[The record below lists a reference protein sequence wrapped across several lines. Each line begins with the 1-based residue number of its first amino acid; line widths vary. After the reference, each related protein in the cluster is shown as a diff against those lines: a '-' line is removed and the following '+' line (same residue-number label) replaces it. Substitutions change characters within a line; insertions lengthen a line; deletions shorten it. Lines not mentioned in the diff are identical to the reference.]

1 MSTHHDV
8 DDEHLKYDLSK
19 EERNAFDM
27 YMAACLG
34 NQQNYG
40 EGNVDTAFKCAITMQ
55 MRRFSTV
62 ALAAVI
68 ERRKCLGIVPE
79 HIPSGSGISEG

>member
-40 EGNVDTAFKCAITMQ
+40 EGNIDAAL
-55 MRRFSTV
+55 RRFSTV

-68 ERRKCLGIVPE
+68 ERRKCLGVVF
-79 HIPSGSGISEG
+79 

>member
-27 YMAACLG
+27 YMAACTFF
-34 NQQNYG
+34 YRS
-40 EGNVDTAFKCAITMQ
+40 V
-55 MRRFSTV
+55 
-62 ALAAVI
+62 
-68 ERRKCLGIVPE
+68 
-79 HIPSGSGISEG
+79 SGCYRTT